1 MTQYITD
8 TKSRVTQPSCYS
20 SEIIQCKREI
30 QGEVDIQIVELE
42 VLQITSIKNI
52 KNKQRQ
58 LNPLENVISMGIS
71 YATAEEIN
79 KLLTKM
85 LQKDTEQRVIEE

>member
-20 SEIIQCKREI
+20 GEIIQYKREI
-30 QGEVDIQIVELE
+30 QGEVDVQTVELE